1 MYIPDLPTYL
11 VFYLEITHGSSI
23 DTPTTTTVTHFKSF
37 YIPDEESCIT
47 KGFTNQV
54 TTVVKGETPPTTSY
68 PSHHCL
74 IANCKMK
81 PSLRLYYQVKGLH
94 FDNVVIFIV
103 MSYELYLIDAELAN
117 LKSLNK
123 MYRKMI
129 DNILRLQSVDFLS
142 LK

>member
-1 MYIPDLPTYL
+1 
-11 VFYLEITHGSSI
+11 
-23 DTPTTTTVTHFKSF
+23 
-37 YIPDEESCIT
+37 
-47 KGFTNQV
+47 
-54 TTVVKGETPPTTSY
+54 
-68 PSHHCL
+68 
-74 IANCKMK
+74 MK